1 LARSGGEGRG
11 SSFFFFSRRGRWSER
26 AAILVRSAQLGKGC
40 RDRLAAGCK
49 SRDTRETRRGGTTFH
64 RLPKRGNPRRTLWL
78 LSCRRTDP
86 QGNGMWDPQSQFIYF
101 CSKHF
106 SKDCFELVG
115 TSGYHRLKD
124 EALPTIFEP
133 FSKLRR
139 AARSK
144 RASKRRGEE
153 RDTPAWLPQRGS
165 AIEPLS
171 TQSQGYE
178 PPPRSR
184 GRPPPRLHPR
194 PGLVLGRPPAGATP
208 PAPISSWGPP
218 PRSRPRPRTSLL
230 PEDEEGEGEGEEPAR
245 PASPSIYMARLPPP
259 PGSYIARE
267 HSYGVQSPLCWR
279 ARAEAAREGLERA
292 HRQLAAARRRELRL
306 RHRLAVLL
314 QERRSGGKEEGGEP
328 DPGLPRDPQTSVGR
342 GQTGGEGPGDPGPK
356 PPPISGGLDAEAASA
371 GVLDELVSD
380 SRRRRAVH

>member
-1 LARSGGEGRG
+1 MPRHCS
-11 SSFFFFSRRGRWSER
+11 
-26 AAILVRSAQLGKGC
+26 
-40 RDRLAAGCK
+40 AAGCR

-86 QGNGMWDPQSQFIYF
+86 QGRGMWDPQSQFIYF

-139 AARSK
+139 DARCK
-144 RASKRRGEE
+144 RAGKRRGEE
-153 RDTPAWLPQRGS
+153 REIPAWVPQRGS
-165 AIEPLS
+165 R
-171 TQSQGYE
+171 Q
-178 PPPRSR
+178 RK
-184 GRPPPRLHPR
+184 
-194 PGLVLGRPPAGATP
+194 
-208 PAPISSWGPP
+208 SSE
-218 PRSRPRPRTSLL
+218 TSGV
-230 PEDEEGEGEGEEPAR
+230 PKTEDEEEEEEEEGEGAGPEAGWTSKTDQPIGTEQQPGEERDLPPIPGAVSCEGRGLSEAAGGWGVGGATAGAGLERNISGGVGGATARAGLEQIQLERDEEAEEREREREGEELARATSPR
-245 PASPSIYMARLPPP
+245 PASPSVYMARLPPP

-279 ARAEAAREGLERA
+279 ARAEAAREGMERA

-314 QERRSGGKEEGGEP
+314 QERRSGGN
-328 DPGLPRDPQTSVGR
+328 
-342 GQTGGEGPGDPGPK
+342 GEG
-356 PPPISGGLDAEAASA
+356 E
-371 GVLDELVSD
+371 
-380 SRRRRAVH
+380 